1 MKKCTGNFNPEL
13 LKYTTA
19 QFNNLLQILI
29 KKLYT
34 YITAS
39 QTVSKILTQNLW
51 KDKYF
56 ISKNKNYINKF
67 SEHRTDMWKEVF
79 CYYNVHICK
88 HYVYLKLY
96 IKNIKTNVY
105 NKNAS

>member
-39 QTVSKILTQNLW
+39 QTVSKILTQNL
-51 KDKYF
+51 
-56 ISKNKNYINKF
+56 
-67 SEHRTDMWKEVF
+67 
-79 CYYNVHICK
+79 
-88 HYVYLKLY
+88 
-96 IKNIKTNVY
+96 
-105 NKNAS
+105 